1 MAIQLPLKAAGT
13 AILTVSELAAE
24 IRGALERG
32 LGEVSVVGEIS
43 NFRPAASGHCY
54 FTLKDD
60 RTQLPAVLFR
70 AAAARLRFLPA
81 DGLEVIARGR
91 VRFYDAG
98 GKLQLYVESLEPR
111 GLGALRLQL
120 ERLRQKLEVEGLLDP
135 ARKRPLPKLPRA
147 IGIVTALGGAA
158 LQDMLKTLRGRFP
171 NLRVVVRSVRVQGIG
186 AELEIAEG
194 IRDLERVPEVEVLIV
209 GRGGGSVEDLWA
221 FNDEG
226 VARAIAACGVP
237 VVSAV
242 GHEIDVTIADLVA
255 DVRAPTPTAAAEL
268 VVPRKADL
276 VAALAERRRALETGF
291 RRGLSTVRR
300 MLEALRLRLRDPRR
314 SAALARL
321 QSRDAAE
328 RLVRAFARR
337 VVEWRDAVMRFD
349 ERLRL
354 ASPKRTVEAERERL
368 RETPARLERVLRHR
382 LELARERLA
391 GVSSKLSSLSPLA
404 VLDRGYSVVWK
415 AGETAPLRSAA
426 EVEPGD
432 ELRVRLARGALR
444 ARVEGRE
451 DDGEK

>member
-1 MAIQLPLKAAGT
+1 MAIQLPLKAAGA

-43 NFRPAASGHCY
+43 NFRPAPSGHCY

-70 AAAARLRFLPA
+70 AAAARLRFRPA

-120 ERLRQKLEVEGLLDP
+120 ERLRQKLEAEGLLDP

-158 LQDMLKTLRGRFP
+158 LQDMLKILRGRFP

-194 IRDLERVPEVEVLIV
+194 IRDLERVPGVEVLIV

-242 GHEIDVTIADLVA
+242 GHEIDVTISDLVA
-255 DVRAPTPTAAAEL
+255 DIRAPTPTAAAEL

-276 VAALAERRRALETGF
+276 VAALAEHSRALEAGL
-291 RRGLSTVRR
+291 RRGLSAARR
-300 MLEALRLRLRDPRR
+300 ALEALRLRLRDPRR
-314 SAALARL
+314 SAALARSE
-321 QSRDAAE
+321 SRDAAE
-328 RLVRAFARR
+328 RLVRTFTRR
-337 VVEWRDAVMRFD
+337 VVDWRDAVMRFD

-354 ASPKRTVEAERERL
+354 ASPKRTVEKRRARVQAM
-368 RETPARLERVLRHR
+368 PARLERVLRHR

-415 AGETAPLRSAA
+415 SGETAPLRSADQ
-426 EVEPGD
+426 VEPGD